1 MSSSKKSVKKLLPK
15 GSKTSRVRIRL
26 KSYDYRQLDAV
37 AQQIV
42 NVLETT
48 GANLSG
54 PIPLPTKIRKYCVN
68 SSTHVDKRSGEHFE
82 IRTHSRILEIIE
94 PAEDTMGT
102 LQKIDLPAGVGVTIQ
117 VIGGAN

>member
-1 MSSSKKSVKKLLPK
+1 MSSSKKSVKKLPK
-15 GSKTSRVRIRL
+15 SGKTSRVRIRL

-37 AQQIV
+37 TQQIV

-94 PAEDTMGT
+94 PRDETMAT

-117 VIGGAN
+117 VIGGGN